1 MPSETQ
7 HRVSSVAYLSGIL
20 WQGNVEKG
28 TFCLRDQLEWNNE
41 RITDRGQSPKAFIH
55 PMTSAPPTGSY
66 DLRETDLPQTAPP
79 TKDQAFKLRP
89 WEVQLILK
97 P

>member
-7 HRVSSVAYLSGIL
+7 HRVSSATHLSGIP

-28 TFCLRDQLEWNNE
+28 TFCLQDQLEWNNE

-55 PMTSAPPTGSY
+55 PMTNAPPTGSY
-66 DLRETDLPQTAPP
+66 DLQETDLPQTAPP

-97 P
+97 S